1 MENKTDSVIDFE
13 IIRKNNLPKKSDR
26 PESAEKVVVRNNV
39 TEIISPDG
47 KSKLKVIKPKVKI

>member
-1 MENKTDSVIDFE
+1 MIDFE

-47 KSKLKVIKPKVKI
+47 KSKLKVVKPKVKI